1 MEASGLTDVAVV
13 LGEQELSELGL
24 TTPVC
29 QDDKVDVV
37 YLDRDQLLQYGLTEA
52 FLDAPE
58 LRKMT
63 INRKTGSLVV
73 NEGELPF
80 LIDVEGSVLAVA
92 TVTMSSDNLTMVAVI
107 CETTIRY
114 FFIKC
119 GSTFAFFTR
128 DPQLSRLL
136 KADDFDLLTLIGID
150 LLKTN
155 IQKGKRVHDSTSK
168 LASSFWKRL
177 IWGSDVN
184 NYVKT
189 NFAIKRGGKVI
200 NANIYLDKAKPKN
213 DIISLNGCCSH
224 FELGAYPTNEVAAAG
239 SKKAKKPKPVPPA
252 KPVVAKPVK
261 EKKVVKQPDVQKT
274 IVIDCVRG
282 NRMIVV

>member
-1 MEASGLTDVAVV
+1 MEASGLTDVGIV
-13 LGEQELSELGL
+13 LGEEELSELGFE
-24 TTPVC
+24 TAVC

-37 YLDRDQLLQYGLTEA
+37 YLDRDQLIQQGLTEA

-58 LRKMT
+58 LRKLT

-80 LIDVEGSVLAVA
+80 LIDVEGSVLAIIN
-92 TVTMSSDNLTMVAVI
+92 VTMSSDNLTMVAVI

-136 KADDFDLLTLIGID
+136 KADDFDPLTLIGLD

-168 LASSFWKRL
+168 LAVSFWKRL
-177 IWGSDVN
+177 IWGNGLN
-184 NYVKT
+184 NYIKT

-200 NANIYLDKAKPKN
+200 NANVYLDKAKPKN

-224 FELGAYPTNEVAAAG
+224 FELGVFPTNEIAAAG
-239 SKKAKKPKPVPPA
+239 SKKAKKPKPAPLV
-252 KPVVAKPVK
+252 KPMVVKPIK
-261 EKKVVKQPDVQKT
+261 EKKVVKQPNVRK
-274 IVIDCVRG
+274 IVVSDCVRG